1 MNVPTKEAIELA
13 RKIVEIDIKRDE
25 IWENLTMLAGDKAF
39 ELLRTIQ
46 NS

>member
-1 MNVPTKEAIELA
+1 MQSKEAIELA
-13 RKIVEIDIKRDE
+13 RKIVEMDIQRDE
-25 IWENLTMLAGDKAF
+25 IWENLTVLAGEKAF